1 MLVKATTWK
10 RPCLAFIWYMHWKCH
25 RHERMV
31 KCYIKA
37 GVYCSVRSLW
47 GLYMKSKGLKTQI
60 VCLLRKGSTISLTKC
75 LPKVLYKV
83 PEEKIN
89 QAIITF
95 YHMQR
100 SILRPP
106 IKTAFSVIRLAP
118 DRWLL
123 RRALYP
129 SWRLE
134 CSYKNLGIEVECPIF
149 KARCISQNVNIVLRY
164 PLLSQPLS

>member
-1 MLVKATTWK
+1 MKKA
-10 RPCLAFIWYMHWKCH
+10 CIFLAFVWYMHWKCH
-25 RHERMV
+25 LHERMV

-37 GVYCSVRSLW
+37 ATSVHILFSLVLMSIIHEAKAW
-47 GLYMKSKGLKTQI
+47 KPKLF
-60 VCLLRKGSTISLTKC
+60 VCLFCKGSTISLTKC
-75 LPKVLYKV
+75 LPKALYKV

-149 KARCISQNVNIVLRY
+149 KASCISQNVNIVLRY